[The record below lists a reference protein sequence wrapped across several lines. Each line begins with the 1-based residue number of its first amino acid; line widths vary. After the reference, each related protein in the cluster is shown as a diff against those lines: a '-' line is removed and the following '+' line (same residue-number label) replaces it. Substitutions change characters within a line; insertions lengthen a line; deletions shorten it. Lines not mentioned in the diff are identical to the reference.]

1 MDLVVSLLKERKPL
15 NCSMRMKIV
24 RMIRIV
30 KFLEYCSQNCS
41 DDKNRKIFGVL
52 FSKAT
57 VLRSLLF
64 LCALNCCESIA
75 NTALREITDL

>member
-15 NCSMRMKIV
+15 NCSIRMKIV

-41 DDKNRKIFGVL
+41 DDKNRNIFGVL
-52 FSKAT
+52 FSKA
-57 VLRSLLF
+57 RSLLF

>member
-15 NCSMRMKIV
+15 NCSMRMKIVRMIRIVKFWSIVLKIV

-52 FSKAT
+52 FSK
-57 VLRSLLF
+57 LF
-64 LCALNCCESIA
+64 G
-75 NTALREITDL
+75 